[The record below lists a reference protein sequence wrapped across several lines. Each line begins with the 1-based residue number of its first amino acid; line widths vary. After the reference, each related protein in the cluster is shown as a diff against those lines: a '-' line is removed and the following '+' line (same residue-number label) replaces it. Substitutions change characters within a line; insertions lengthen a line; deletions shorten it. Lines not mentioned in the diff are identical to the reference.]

1 MRPKTPLVVVA
12 LAVALLFSAPK
23 TFAQNLLTNGSFE
36 SGDFTGWSTGGNFE
50 DTEVVTG
57 PFYVYTGAQDG
68 NFYAVAGPVGSPGTI
83 GQSFTDTA
91 GASYT
96 FSFYMASVGDDPSHF
111 TAFWNNTPVL
121 DMSDPNN
128 GGVWT
133 LYSFNE
139 TGTGHDS
146 ITFAFQDDPAYIAL
160 DNVSVTPAGG
170 STPEPSS
177 ILLLG
182 TGILG
187 LGSVARRKLGR

>member
-1 MRPKTPLVVVA
+1 MRPKTLLVVVA

-23 TFAQNLLTNGSFE
+23 TYAQLITNGSFE
-36 SGDFTGWSTGGNFE
+36 TGDYSGWTTGGNFE
-50 DTEVVTG
+50 FTQVVTG

-68 NFYAVAGPVGSPGTI
+68 SFYSTAGAVGSPGTI
-83 GQSFTDTA
+83 SQSFDDTA

-146 ITFAFQDDPAYIAL
+146 ITFAMQDDPEYIAL